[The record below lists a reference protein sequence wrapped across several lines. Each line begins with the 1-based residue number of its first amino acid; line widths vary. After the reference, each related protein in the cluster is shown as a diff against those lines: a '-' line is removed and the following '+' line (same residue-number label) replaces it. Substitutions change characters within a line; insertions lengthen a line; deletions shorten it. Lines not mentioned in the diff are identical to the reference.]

1 MALVLAL
8 MAPLNELA
16 EATSRLTLFVFALVN
31 TSLIRIKKRSGQ
43 LPPALYQASSWA
55 PWTGAGTSCCWLRM
69 RRQSSGP
76 DLHKAIGASPVTA
89 GIAPSLCAV
98 RILRPV
104 PRATNAA
111 SQAQ

>member
-31 TSLIRIKKRSGQ
+31 TSLIRGQ